1 MKLENYKSTHLECIE
16 NKSSMSAVSQENE
29 GFEMDVRAKEE
40 RPELLFGKVNI
51 TALSS
56 LANGFKTG
64 SCWR

>member
-1 MKLENYKSTHLECIE
+1 
-16 NKSSMSAVSQENE
+16 MSAVSQENE